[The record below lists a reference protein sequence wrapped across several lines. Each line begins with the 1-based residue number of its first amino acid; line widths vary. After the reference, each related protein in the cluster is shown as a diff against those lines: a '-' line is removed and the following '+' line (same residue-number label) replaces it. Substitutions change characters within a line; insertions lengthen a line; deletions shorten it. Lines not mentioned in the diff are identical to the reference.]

1 MTIFKEAQSQKV
13 KGKARW
19 SDIFECI
26 VSVSEQYAP
35 IAQLKGKRDSGVYIT
50 MFESDQE
57 VSPSNSIVC
66 RSIVNEVNNTDI
78 NRIVKGKSK
87 VEVVTTK

>member
-35 IAQLKGKRDSGVYIT
+35 IAQLKGKLDSGVYIT
-50 MFESDQE
+50 MFDQE
-57 VSPSNSIVC
+57 VSPSTSIVC

-87 VEVVTTK
+87 VEVATTK